1 MAFSSVRDMVEL
13 CKETG
18 QPLYEVIL
26 ESDLT
31 ESGLTRAESE
41 AEMHRLWS
49 VMCATSAGYCSTDRS
64 MSGFAGGDAAKVSE
78 AAARGILYADGYF
91 ADVMAEALKTAE
103 CNACMKRI
111 VAAPTAG
118 SCGVLPAVLLPLA
131 FVWAVVRHL
140 CALPMVLR
148 RRTAGAAL
156 PWLLLFGLLAM
167 AALRCGM
174 IAFVEVSSFGIGTST
189 MYLSTVHPLLLLY
202 TYGCLICYRNK
213 GVITE

>member
-64 MSGFAGGDAAKVSE
+64 MSGLQPRSARLRPAAYFTQT
-78 AAARGILYADGYF
+78 AILR
-91 ADVMAEALKTAE
+91 M
-103 CNACMKRI
+103 
-111 VAAPTAG
+111 
-118 SCGVLPAVLLPLA
+118 S
-131 FVWAVVRHL
+131 W
-140 CALPMVLR
+140 LR
-148 RRTAGAAL
+148 R
-156 PWLLLFGLLAM
+156 
-167 AALRCGM
+167 
-174 IAFVEVSSFGIGTST
+174 
-189 MYLSTVHPLLLLY
+189 
-202 TYGCLICYRNK
+202 
-213 GVITE
+213 